1 MKEIMSQCVSQV
13 ELWKITAKDRL
24 LYFSS
29 MTELGQLPL
38 DLLNSDFGC
47 IEKASKILDD
57 IDKTILNLDSKV
69 SNIKIKKLKIE
80 FKSLDSLFTLTLQM
94 SGTG

>member
-47 IEKASKILDD
+47 IEKASKILD
-57 IDKTILNLDSKV
+57 
-69 SNIKIKKLKIE
+69 
-80 FKSLDSLFTLTLQM
+80 
-94 SGTG
+94 